1 MLSMVSTVRMYRCRN
16 HRQGV
21 SIATGAEVEYMF
33 YSGELHGKA
42 LGRRFKKSSAAMALL
57 VFVFCFERCT
67 IHSKLVARVLR
78 AEHATVAD

>member
-1 MLSMVSTVRMYRCRN
+1 
-16 HRQGV
+16 
-21 SIATGAEVEYMF
+21 MF